1 LTDEDA
7 SVLKVG
13 KDARMLMLGDLS
25 IWTDYKIWVL
35 AFTSVGDGPSS
46 SPIIVKTQEDGR

>member
-7 SVLKVG
+7 SVVKVG
-13 KDARMLMLGDLS
+13 KDARKLMLGELS

-35 AFTSVGDGPSS
+35 AFTSVGEGPSS